1 MSRSLFIGVLF
12 VVCLLVAVTGC
23 TSQPAATPAATPVGT
38 PVAAPVVVTPAV
50 TNAVYDP
57 AAAQKTFLAL
67 PQMPLNASETAD
79 ILELQE
85 AEKFICDLNAILATQ
100 HKDVP
105 VFMTISNG
113 SKVFM
118 VADNVIL
125 QRYGLAN
132 PENALPGVFTNVKI
146 QRAYNA
152 GVNTGSMGVKD
163 AIMVSATAE
172 DMHIADLAA
181 AIGRTDNTD
190 LQFMYRQELAFAR
203 NNLRTL
209 SQWLT
214 AYGGVFTPTYI
225 SVDYYNA
232 LMNSPVEQ
240 IPVK

>member
-12 VVCLLVAVTGC
+12 VVCILVAVTGC
-23 TSQPAATPAATPVGT
+23 TSQPAAKPAATPVGT
-38 PVAAPVVVTPAV
+38 PVTGPVVVTPVA

-57 AAAQKTFLAL
+57 AAAQKTFLSL

-105 VFMTISNG
+105 VFMSISNG

-118 VADNVIL
+118 AADNVIL
-125 QRYGLAN
+125 QRYGIAN

-152 GVNTGSMGVKD
+152 GVNAGSMGVKD
-163 AIMVSATAE
+163 ALLASATAE
-172 DMHIADLAA
+172 DMHIADLEA
-181 AIGRTDNTD
+181 AIGRTDNLD

-203 NNLRTL
+203 NNLRSL
-209 SQWLT
+209 SQWIT
-214 AYGGVFTPTYI
+214 SYGGVFTPTYI
-225 SVDYYNA
+225 SVDYYNS
-232 LMNSPVEQ
+232 LTNSPVEQ